1 MAVDYS
7 KKMLYNIS
15 PCDMYFKCFTSKIYD
30 RNSSDL
36 YYKTTIPAN
45 LDLARSVKYNHKV

>member
-15 PCDMYFKCFTSKIYD
+15 PCDMYFKCFTIVIYD
-30 RNSSDL
+30 SNGSDL
-36 YYKTTIPAN
+36 YYKTTIF
-45 LDLARSVKYNHKV
+45 LT